1 MLLIQRAKRYSPHSE
16 EKDLAILEAVGRLLG
31 KVDIVGE
38 EALETF
44 LQSHERVGES
54 LSKAGVPTERRLVLS
69 MGRAPQTLDSLSTLE
84 EKGVCVLNPTAGVR
98 ACQRSNIERVMRENH
113 LPLPPSE
120 GEKGYWLKRGDQSAE
135 TQEDVCYCANR
146 IELELAK
153 ERFQQRGIVDFI
165 VQAHVEGDLIKFYGV
180 EGTNFFR
187 CFYPCD
193 DGETKFGAEQRN
205 GISHH
210 FSYSKGQLQY
220 DAEQLSRLLQTPIY
234 GGDAIIRADGTYVII
249 DFNDWPSYSRCRQ
262 EAAQSIVERVRQL

>member
-1 MLLIQRAKRYSPHSE
+1 MLLIQRARRYSPHSE
-16 EKDLAILEAVGRLLG
+16 EKDRVILEAVGRLLG

-54 LSKAGVPTERRLVLS
+54 LSKAGVPTERCLVLS
-69 MGRAPQTLDSLSTLE
+69 MGRAPQTLDYLSTLE
-84 EKGVCVLNPTAGVR
+84 EKGVYVLNPTAGVR
-98 ACQRSNIERVMRENH
+98 ACRRSNIERVMRENH

-205 GISHH
+205 GFSHH
-210 FSYSKGQLQY
+210 FSYSKGQLQH

-262 EAAQSIVERVRQL
+262 EAAQAIVERVRQL

>member
-1 MLLIQRAKRYSPHSE
+1 MLLIQRARRYSPHSE

-44 LQSHERVGES
+44 LQSYERVGES
-54 LSKAGVPTERRLVLS
+54 LSKAGVSTERCLVLS
-69 MGRAPQTLDSLSTLE
+69 MGRAPQTLDYLSTLE
-84 EKGVCVLNPTAGVR
+84 GKGVCVLNPTAGVR

-135 TQEDVCYCANR
+135 TQEDVCYCVNR
-146 IELELAK
+146 AELELAK
-153 ERFQQRGIVDFI
+153 ERFHQRGIIDFI

-210 FSYSKGQLQY
+210 FSYSEGQLQH
-220 DAEQLSRLLQTPIY
+220 DAELLSRLLQTPIY

-249 DFNDWPSYSRCRQ
+249 DFNDWPSYSRCRR
-262 EAAQSIVERVRQL
+262 EAAQAIVERVRQQ

>member
-1 MLLIQRAKRYSPHSE
+1 MLLIQRARRYSPHSE

-38 EALETF
+38 EALETL

-69 MGRAPQTLDSLSTLE
+69 MGRAPQTLDYLSTLE

-146 IELELAK
+146 GELELAK

-193 DGETKFGAEQRN
+193 DGETKFGAELRN
-205 GISHH
+205 GISLH
-210 FSYSKGQLQY
+210 FNYSKGQLQH

-262 EAAQSIVERVRQL
+262 EAAQAIVERVHQL

>member
-1 MLLIQRAKRYSPHSE
+1 MLLIQRARRYSPHSE

-31 KVDIVGE
+31 KVDIAGE

-44 LQSHERVGES
+44 LQSHERVGEN
-54 LSKAGVPTERRLVLS
+54 LSKAGVPTERCLILS
-69 MGRAPQTLDSLSTLE
+69 MGRAPQTLDYLSTLE

-146 IELELAK
+146 AELELAK
-153 ERFQQRGIVDFI
+153 ECFQQRGIVDFI

-210 FSYSKGQLQY
+210 FSYSKGQLQH

-262 EAAQSIVERVRQL
+262 EAAQAIVERVHQL

>member
-1 MLLIQRAKRYSPHSE
+1 MLLIQRARRYSPHSE
-16 EKDLAILEAVGRLLG
+16 EKDRVILEAVGRLLG

-44 LQSHERVGES
+44 LQSHERVGEN
-54 LSKAGVPTERRLVLS
+54 LSKTGVPIERCLILS
-69 MGRAPQTLDSLSTLE
+69 MGRAPQTLDYLSTLE

-113 LPLPPSE
+113 LPLPLSE

-146 IELELAK
+146 AELELAK

-210 FSYSKGQLQY
+210 FSYSKGQLQH

-262 EAAQSIVERVRQL
+262 EAAQAIVERVRQL

>member
-1 MLLIQRAKRYSPHSE
+1 MLLIQRARRYSPHSE
-16 EKDLAILEAVGRLLG
+16 EKDLVILEAVGRLLG

-44 LQSHERVGES
+44 LQSHERVREN
-54 LSKAGVPTERRLVLS
+54 LSKAGVPTERCLILS
-69 MGRAPQTLDSLSTLE
+69 MGRAPQTLDDLSTLE

-98 ACQRSNIERVMRENH
+98 ACRRSNIERVMRENH

-146 IELELAK
+146 VELELAK

-205 GISHH
+205 GISHD
-210 FSYSKGQLQY
+210 FNYSKGQLQH
-220 DAEQLSRLLQTPIY
+220 DAERLSRLLQTPIY

-262 EAAQSIVERVRQL
+262 EAAQAIVERVRQL

>member
-1 MLLIQRAKRYSPHSE
+1 MLLIQRARRYSPHSE
-16 EKDLAILEAVGRLLG
+16 EKDRGILEAVGRLLG
-31 KVDIVGE
+31 KVDSVGE

-44 LQSHERVGES
+44 LQSHERVGEN
-54 LSKAGVPTERRLVLS
+54 LSKTGVPIERCLILS
-69 MGRAPQTLDSLSTLE
+69 MGRAPQTLDYLSTLE

-113 LPLPPSE
+113 LPLPLSE

-146 IELELAK
+146 AELELAK

-262 EAAQSIVERVRQL
+262 EAAQAIVERVHQQ

>member
-1 MLLIQRAKRYSPHSE
+1 MH
-16 EKDLAILEAVGRLLG
+16 
-31 KVDIVGE
+31 
-38 EALETF
+38 
-44 LQSHERVGES
+44 
-54 LSKAGVPTERRLVLS
+54 
-69 MGRAPQTLDSLSTLE
+69 
-84 EKGVCVLNPTAGVR
+84 
-98 ACQRSNIERVMRENH
+98 ENH

-146 IELELAK
+146 TELELAK
-153 ERFQQRGIVDFI
+153 ERFQRRGIVDFI

-210 FSYSKGQLQY
+210 FSYSKGQLQH
-220 DAEQLSRLLQTPIY
+220 DAEQLSRLLQTPIIRKLPALTQWENICAP
-234 GGDAIIRADGTYVII
+234 GDHDEHRGKYATTRSMVLHAI
-249 DFNDWPSYSRCRQ
+249 PH
-262 EAAQSIVERVRQL
+262 

>member
-1 MLLIQRAKRYSPHSE
+1 MLLIQRARRYSPHSE
-16 EKDLAILEAVGRLLG
+16 EKDWAILTEVGKLLG
-31 KVDIVGE
+31 AE
-38 EALETF
+38 EVVSEDSFDTF
-44 LQSHERVGES
+44 LHSIQLLNTS
-54 LSKAGVPTERRLVLS
+54 LSKGNLSTDKPLVLS
-69 MGRAPQTLDSLSTLE
+69 MGRAPQTLNYLSTLE
-84 EKGVCVLNPTAGVR
+84 GKGVCVLNPTAGVR
-98 ACQRSNIERVMRENH
+98 ACRRSNIERVMRENH

-146 IELELAK
+146 TELELAK
-153 ERFQQRGIVDFI
+153 EHFRQRGIVDFI

-210 FSYSKGQLQY
+210 FSYSKEQLQH

-262 EAAQSIVERVRQL
+262 EAAQAIVERVRQL

>member
-1 MLLIQRAKRYSPHSE
+1 MLLIQRARRYSPHSE
-16 EKDLAILEAVGRLLG
+16 EKDWAILEAVGRLLG

-54 LSKAGVPTERRLVLS
+54 LSKAGVPTERCLVLS
-69 MGRAPQTLDSLSTLE
+69 MGRAPQTLDYLSTLE

-153 ERFQQRGIVDFI
+153 ERFQRRGIVDFI

-205 GISHH
+205 GFSHH
-210 FSYSKGQLQY
+210 FSYSKGQLQH

-262 EAAQSIVERVRQL
+262 EAAQAIVERVRQL

>member
-44 LQSHERVGES
+44 LQSHERVGEN
-54 LSKAGVPTERRLVLS
+54 LSKAGVSTERCLILS
-69 MGRAPQTLDSLSTLE
+69 MGRAPQTLDYLSTLE
-84 EKGVCVLNPTAGVR
+84 KKGVCVLNPTAGVR

-146 IELELAK
+146 AELELAK
-153 ERFQQRGIVDFI
+153 ERLQQRGIVDFI

-210 FSYSKGQLQY
+210 FNYSKGQLQH

-262 EAAQSIVERVRQL
+262 EAAQAIVERVRQL

>member
-1 MLLIQRAKRYSPHSE
+1 MLLIQRARRYSPHSE
-16 EKDLAILEAVGRLLG
+16 EKDRAILEAVGRLLG

-44 LQSHERVGES
+44 LQSHERVGEN
-54 LSKAGVPTERRLVLS
+54 LSKAGVPTERCLILS
-69 MGRAPQTLDSLSTLE
+69 MGRAPQTLDYLSTLE

-98 ACQRSNIERVMRENH
+98 ACPRSNIERVMRENH

-146 IELELAK
+146 AELELAK
-153 ERFQQRGIVDFI
+153 ERLQQRGIVDFI

-210 FSYSKGQLQY
+210 FSYSKGQLQH

-262 EAAQSIVERVRQL
+262 EAAQAIVERVRQL

>member
-1 MLLIQRAKRYSPHSE
+1 MLLIQRARRYSPHSE

-54 LSKAGVPTERRLVLS
+54 LSKGGVPTERCLVLS
-69 MGRAPQTLDSLSTLE
+69 MGRAPQTLDYLSTLE

-98 ACQRSNIERVMRENH
+98 ACQRSNIERVMRENY

-146 IELELAK
+146 AELELAK

-210 FSYSKGQLQY
+210 FSYSKEQLQH
-220 DAEQLSRLLQTPIY
+220 DAERLSRLLQTPIY

-262 EAAQSIVERVRQL
+262 EAAQAIVERVRQL

>member
-1 MLLIQRAKRYSPHSE
+1 MLLIQRARRYSPHSE

-54 LSKAGVPTERRLVLS
+54 LSKAGVPTAQCSVLS
-69 MGRAPQTLDSLSTLE
+69 MGRAPQTLDYLSTLE

-113 LPLPPSE
+113 LPLPLSE

-146 IELELAK
+146 AELELAK

-210 FSYSKGQLQY
+210 FSYSKGQLQH
-220 DAEQLSRLLQTPIY
+220 DAELLSRLLQTPIY

-262 EAAQSIVERVRQL
+262 EAAQAIVERVRQL

>member
-1 MLLIQRAKRYSPHSE
+1 MLLIQRARRYSPHSE
-16 EKDLAILEAVGRLLG
+16 EKDRVILEAVGRLLG

-44 LQSHERVGES
+44 LQSHERVREN
-54 LSKAGVPTERRLVLS
+54 LSKAGVPTERCLILS
-69 MGRAPQTLDSLSTLE
+69 MGRAPQTLDYLSTLE

-135 TQEDVCYCANR
+135 TQEDVCYCANWV
-146 IELELAK
+146 ELELAK

-210 FSYSKGQLQY
+210 FNYSKGQLQH
-220 DAEQLSRLLQTPIY
+220 DAELLSRLLQTPIY

-262 EAAQSIVERVRQL
+262 EAAQAIVERVHQQ

>member
-54 LSKAGVPTERRLVLS
+54 LSKAGVPTERCLVLS
-69 MGRAPQTLDSLSTLE
+69 MGRAPQTLDYLSTLE

-98 ACQRSNIERVMRENH
+98 VCQRSNIERVMRENH

-146 IELELAK
+146 AELELAK

-165 VQAHVEGDLIKFYGV
+165 VQAHVEGDLVKFYGV

-210 FSYSKGQLQY
+210 FNYSKGQLQH

-262 EAAQSIVERVRQL
+262 EAAQAIVERVRQL

>member
-1 MLLIQRAKRYSPHSE
+1 MLLIQRARRYSPHSE

-44 LQSHERVGES
+44 LQSHERVGEN
-54 LSKAGVPTERRLVLS
+54 LSKAGVPTERCLVLS
-69 MGRAPQTLDSLSTLE
+69 MGRTPQTLDYLSTLE

-135 TQEDVCYCANR
+135 TQEDVCYCASR
-146 IELELAK
+146 GELELAK

-210 FSYSKGQLQY
+210 FSYSKGQLQH

-262 EAAQSIVERVRQL
+262 EAAQAIVERVRQL

>member
-1 MLLIQRAKRYSPHSE
+1 MLLIQRARRYSPHSE
-16 EKDLAILEAVGRLLG
+16 EKDRFILEAVGRLLG

-44 LQSHERVGES
+44 LQSHERVGEN
-54 LSKAGVPTERRLVLS
+54 LSKTGVPTERCLILS
-69 MGRAPQTLDSLSTLE
+69 MGRAPQTLDYLSTLE

-146 IELELAK
+146 VELELAK
-153 ERFQQRGIVDFI
+153 ERFQQRGIVEFM

-210 FSYSKGQLQY
+210 FNYSKGQLQH
-220 DAEQLSRLLQTPIY
+220 DAERLSRLLQTPIY

-262 EAAQSIVERVRQL
+262 EAAQAIVERVRQL

>member
-69 MGRAPQTLDSLSTLE
+69 MGRAPQTLDYLSTLE

-180 EGTNFFR
+180 EGTNFCR
-187 CFYPCD
+187 CFYACD
-193 DGETKFGAEQRN
+193 DGETKFGAELHY

-210 FSYSKGQLQY
+210 FSYSKEQLQH

-262 EAAQSIVERVRQL
+262 EAAQAIVERVRQS

>member
-1 MLLIQRAKRYSPHSE
+1 MLLIQRARRYSPHSE

-54 LSKAGVPTERRLVLS
+54 LSKAGVPIERCFVLS
-69 MGRAPQTLDSLSTLE
+69 MGRAPQTLDYLSTLE

-98 ACQRSNIERVMRENH
+98 ACQRSNIERVMRENY

-146 IELELAK
+146 AELELAK
-153 ERFQQRGIVDFI
+153 ARFQQRGIIDFI

-210 FSYSKGQLQY
+210 FSYSKEQLQH

-262 EAAQSIVERVRQL
+262 EAAQAIVERVHQQ

>member
-1 MLLIQRAKRYSPHSE
+1 MLLIQRARRYSPHSE

-54 LSKAGVPTERRLVLS
+54 LSKGGVPTERCLVLS
-69 MGRAPQTLDSLSTLE
+69 MGRAPQTLDYLSTLE

-98 ACQRSNIERVMRENH
+98 VCQRSNIERVMRENH

-146 IELELAK
+146 AELELAK

-210 FSYSKGQLQY
+210 FSYSKGQLQH

-262 EAAQSIVERVRQL
+262 EAAQAIVERVRQL

>member
-1 MLLIQRAKRYSPHSE
+1 MLLIQRARRYSPHSE
-16 EKDLAILEAVGRLLG
+16 EKDRVILEAVGRLLG

-44 LQSHERVGES
+44 LQSHERVGEN
-54 LSKAGVPTERRLVLS
+54 LSKAGVPTERCLILS
-69 MGRAPQTLDSLSTLE
+69 MGRAPQTLDYLSTLE

-98 ACQRSNIERVMRENH
+98 ACQRRNIERVMRENH

-146 IELELAK
+146 VELELAK

-210 FSYSKGQLQY
+210 FNYSKGQLQH
-220 DAEQLSRLLQTPIY
+220 DAERLSRLLQTPIY

-262 EAAQSIVERVRQL
+262 EAAQAIVERVRQL

>member
-146 IELELAK
+146 AELELAK
-153 ERFQQRGIVDFI
+153 ERLQQRGIVDFI

>member
-1 MLLIQRAKRYSPHSE
+1 MLLIQRARRYSPHSE

-44 LQSHERVGES
+44 LQSYERVGES
-54 LSKAGVPTERRLVLS
+54 LSKAGVSTERCLVLS
-69 MGRAPQTLDSLSTLE
+69 MGRAPQTLDYLSTLE
-84 EKGVCVLNPTAGVR
+84 GKGVCVLNPTAGVR

-135 TQEDVCYCANR
+135 TQEDVYYCANR
-146 IELELAK
+146 AELELAK

-210 FSYSKGQLQY
+210 FNYSKGQLQH

-262 EAAQSIVERVRQL
+262 EAAQAIVERVRQL

>member
-54 LSKAGVPTERRLVLS
+54 LSKAGVPTERCLVLS
-69 MGRAPQTLDSLSTLE
+69 MGRAPQTLDYLSTLE

-120 GEKGYWLKRGDQSAE
+120 SEKGYWLKRGDQSAE

-146 IELELAK
+146 VELELAK

-210 FSYSKGQLQY
+210 FSYSKGQLQH

-262 EAAQSIVERVRQL
+262 EAAQAIVERVRQL

>member
-16 EKDLAILEAVGRLLG
+16 EKDWAILTEVGRLLG
-31 KVDIVGE
+31 AEEVVSEDSFDI
-38 EALETF
+38 F
-44 LQSHERVGES
+44 LHSIQLLNTS
-54 LSKAGVPTERRLVLS
+54 LSKGNLSTDKLLVLS
-69 MGRAPQTLDSLSTLE
+69 MGRAPQTLDYLSTLE

-193 DGETKFGAEQRN
+193 DGETKFGAELQN

-210 FSYSKGQLQY
+210 FSYSKEQLQH

-262 EAAQSIVERVRQL
+262 EAAQAIVERVRQL

>member
-1 MLLIQRAKRYSPHSE
+1 MLLIQRARRYSPHSE

-44 LQSHERVGES
+44 LQSHERGGES
-54 LSKAGVPTERRLVLS
+54 LSKARVPIERCFVLS
-69 MGRAPQTLDSLSTLE
+69 MGRAPQTLDYLSTLE

-210 FSYSKGQLQY
+210 FSYSKGQLQH

-262 EAAQSIVERVRQL
+262 EAAQAIVERVHQL

>member
-1 MLLIQRAKRYSPHSE
+1 MLLIQRARRYSPHSE

-44 LQSHERVGES
+44 LQSHERVGEN
-54 LSKAGVPTERRLVLS
+54 LSKAGVPTERCLILS
-69 MGRAPQTLDSLSTLE
+69 MGRAPQTLDYLSTLE
-84 EKGVCVLNPTAGVR
+84 GKGVCVLNPTAGVR

-146 IELELAK
+146 GELELAK
-153 ERFQQRGIVDFI
+153 ECFQQRGIVDFI

-193 DGETKFGAEQRN
+193 DGETKFGAEQWN

-210 FSYSKGQLQY
+210 FSYSEGQLQH

-249 DFNDWPSYSRCRQ
+249 DFNDWPSYSRCRR
-262 EAAQSIVERVRQL
+262 EAAQAIVERVRQS

>member
-1 MLLIQRAKRYSPHSE
+1 MLLIQRARRYSPHSE

-54 LSKAGVPTERRLVLS
+54 LSKARVPSERCLVLS
-69 MGRAPQTLDSLSTLE
+69 MGRAPQTLDYLSTLE

-98 ACQRSNIERVMRENH
+98 ACRRSNIERVMRENH

-146 IELELAK
+146 AELELAK
-153 ERFQQRGIVDFI
+153 ERFRRRGIVDFI

-193 DGETKFGAEQRN
+193 DGETKFGAELQN

-210 FSYSKGQLQY
+210 FSYSKGQLQH

-262 EAAQSIVERVRQL
+262 EAAQAIVERVRQL

>member
-44 LQSHERVGES
+44 LQSHERVGEN
-54 LSKAGVPTERRLVLS
+54 LSKAGVPTERCLILS
-69 MGRAPQTLDSLSTLE
+69 MGRAPQTLDYLSTLE

-146 IELELAK
+146 IELGFAK

-210 FSYSKGQLQY
+210 FSYSKGQLQH

-262 EAAQSIVERVRQL
+262 EAAQAIVERVRQL